1 MKKIRN
7 LIIVIMVFCMFTINS
22 SIGLAAGEATPYASI
37 VPCSS
42 SESVIR
48 KIKSRQTSVYKRT
61 GQFVTPGSTYTVTTN
76 YGTTITN
83 SADFTLF
90 PELFSMG
97 YERSVEAGY
106 NIGWSKTNK
115 TSSVQEL
122 VILKVY
128 DVVNAISYSN
138 YNNGYCTVGANKTY
152 NIAIG
157 WAFDLR

>member
-7 LIIVIMVFCMFTINS
+7 SIMVIIALLMIMYNS
-22 SIGLAAGEATPYASI
+22 SIGFATGEATPYASI

-48 KIKSRQTSVYKRT
+48 KIRTRQTSVYKRT

-106 NIGWSKTNK
+106 NIGWSKTNN

-128 DVVNAISYSN
+128 DVVNAISYSS
-138 YNNGYCTVGANKTY
+138 YNNGYCTVGSNKTY
-152 NIAIG
+152 NIAVG